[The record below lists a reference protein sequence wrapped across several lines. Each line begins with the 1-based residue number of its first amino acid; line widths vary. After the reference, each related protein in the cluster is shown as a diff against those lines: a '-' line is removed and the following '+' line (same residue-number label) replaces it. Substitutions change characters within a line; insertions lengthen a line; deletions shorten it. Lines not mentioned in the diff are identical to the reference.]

1 MYSQAIASAQPRVRV
16 MLFVI
21 VFTEKVNAGSM
32 EASSN
37 VGGKVSS
44 LDCAL
49 EIGRSK
55 DTSAEQ
61 VKWVHVCWGLALS
74 FLYCT
79 GFVYSYMSE
88 ILLKAPVN
96 IITKQFVRFFF
107 LNNRVEIPSDI
118 LYL

>member
-1 MYSQAIASAQPRVRV
+1 

-21 VFTEKVNAGSM
+21 MFTEKVNAGSMRM

-55 DTSAEQ
+55 DTSDDPF
-61 VKWVHVCWGLALS
+61 KGVHVSWGPPFKSQVAWI
-74 FLYCT
+74 FY
-79 GFVYSYMSE
+79 F
-88 ILLKAPVN
+88 
-96 IITKQFVRFFF
+96 
-107 LNNRVEIPSDI
+107 
-118 LYL
+118 

>member
-1 MYSQAIASAQPRVRV
+1 MNLFGCGDGSMYSQAIASVYPSTRV

-37 VGGKVSS
+37 VGRKVSS

-55 DTSAEQ
+55 DTSDDPLKE
-61 VKWVHVCWGLALS
+61 VYICWGPP
-74 FLYCT
+74 FD
-79 GFVYSYMSE
+79 
-88 ILLKAPVN
+88 LK
-96 IITKQFVRFFF
+96 
-107 LNNRVEIPSDI
+107 
-118 LYL
+118 

>member
-21 VFTEKVNAGSM
+21 VFTEKVNVGSM

-49 EIGRSK
+49 EIGRS
-55 DTSAEQ
+55 
-61 VKWVHVCWGLALS
+61 
-74 FLYCT
+74 
-79 GFVYSYMSE
+79 
-88 ILLKAPVN
+88 
-96 IITKQFVRFFF
+96 
-107 LNNRVEIPSDI
+107 
-118 LYL
+118 

>member
-21 VFTEKVNAGSM
+21 VFTEKVNTGSM

-49 EIGRSK
+49 EKGRSK
-55 DTSAEQ
+55 DTSADP
-61 VKWVHVCWGLALS
+61 VKQVHVLLGACFKLPLLHGFRL
-74 FLYCT
+74 FLYIRNSLE
-79 GFVYSYMSE
+79 GFCQYYY
-88 ILLKAPVN
+88 K
-96 IITKQFVRFFF
+96 T
-107 LNNRVEIPSDI
+107 D
-118 LYL
+118 

>member
-1 MYSQAIASAQPRVRV
+1 
-16 MLFVI
+16 MLFGI

-55 DTSAEQ
+55 DTSDDPLNG
-61 VKWVHVCWGLALS
+61 VHVSWGPLLN
-74 FLYCT
+74 LKLL
-79 GFVYSYMSE
+79 G
-88 ILLKAPVN
+88 ILF
-96 IITKQFVRFFF
+96 II
-107 LNNRVEIPSDI
+107 
-118 LYL
+118 

>member
-55 DTSAEQ
+55 DTSDEPLKGVYADGGPFLNL
-61 VKWVHVCWGLALS
+61 KLLGLLFIPSA
-74 FLYCT
+74 
-79 GFVYSYMSE
+79 E
-88 ILLKAPVN
+88 ILL
-96 IITKQFVRFFF
+96 Q
-107 LNNRVEIPSDI
+107 L
-118 LYL
+118 LC

>member
-21 VFTEKVNAGSM
+21 VFTEKANAGSM
-32 EASSN
+32 EVNSN

-55 DTSAEQ
+55 DTSDDPLKE
-61 VKWVHVCWGLALS
+61 VYICWGPP
-74 FLYCT
+74 FD
-79 GFVYSYMSE
+79 
-88 ILLKAPVN
+88 LK
-96 IITKQFVRFFF
+96 
-107 LNNRVEIPSDI
+107 
-118 LYL
+118 

>member
-21 VFTEKVNAGSM
+21 VFTEKVNAGSI

-37 VGGKVSS
+37 AAGGKVSS

-55 DTSAEQ
+55 DTSDDPLKE
-61 VKWVHVCWGLALS
+61 VYICWGPP
-74 FLYCT
+74 FD
-79 GFVYSYMSE
+79 
-88 ILLKAPVN
+88 LK
-96 IITKQFVRFFF
+96 
-107 LNNRVEIPSDI
+107 
-118 LYL
+118 

>member
-55 DTSAEQ
+55 DTSDDPLR
-61 VKWVHVCWGLALS
+61 KIHIYSWGSS
-74 FLYCT
+74 FK
-79 GFVYSYMSE
+79 S
-88 ILLKAPVN
+88 LKNA
-96 IITKQFVRFFF
+96 
-107 LNNRVEIPSDI
+107 
-118 LYL
+118 

>member
-1 MYSQAIASAQPRVRV
+1 MYSQAIASAQLRVRV

-55 DTSAEQ
+55 DTSDDPLKEVYIAG
-61 VKWVHVCWGLALS
+61 GL
-74 FLYCT
+74 
-79 GFVYSYMSE
+79 
-88 ILLKAPVN
+88 LLISKN
-96 IITKQFVRFFF
+96 IDVLEKI
-107 LNNRVEIPSDI
+107 VE
-118 LYL
+118 

>member
-1 MYSQAIASAQPRVRV
+1 

-44 LDCAL
+44 LDRTL

-55 DTSAEQ
+55 DTSDDPL
-61 VKWVHVCWGLALS
+61 KGTHICWG
-74 FLYCT
+74 
-79 GFVYSYMSE
+79 
-88 ILLKAPVN
+88 P
-96 IITKQFVRFFF
+96 
-107 LNNRVEIPSDI
+107 PSDLI
-118 LYL
+118 NID

>member
-1 MYSQAIASAQPRVRV
+1 MDLFGCGDGSMYSQAIASAQPRVRV

-55 DTSAEQ
+55 ETSDDPLKE
-61 VKWVHVCWGLALS
+61 VYIVGGL
-74 FLYCT
+74 
-79 GFVYSYMSE
+79 
-88 ILLKAPVN
+88 LLISK
-96 IITKQFVRFFF
+96 IIDVLEK
-107 LNNRVEIPSDI
+107 NVE
-118 LYL
+118 

>member
-1 MYSQAIASAQPRVRV
+1 MNLSECGDGSMYSQAIASAQPRVRV

-21 VFTEKVNAGSM
+21 MFTEKVNAGSM

-55 DTSAEQ
+55 DTSDDPL
-61 VKWVHVCWGLALS
+61 KGVHTCLG
-74 FLYCT
+74 
-79 GFVYSYMSE
+79 
-88 ILLKAPVN
+88 AP
-96 IITKQFVRFFF
+96 F
-107 LNNRVEIPSDI
+107 
-118 LYL
+118 

>member
-1 MYSQAIASAQPRVRV
+1 MDLFGCGDGSMYSQAIASAQPRVRV

-49 EIGRSK
+49 EIGRSFFAWIYGYLIFRN
-55 DTSAEQ
+55 SLE
-61 VKWVHVCWGLALS
+61 
-74 FLYCT
+74 
-79 GFVYSYMSE
+79 YSCQYFY
-88 ILLKAPVN
+88 K
-96 IITKQFVRFFF
+96 
-107 LNNRVEIPSDI
+107 NRLI
-118 LYL
+118 